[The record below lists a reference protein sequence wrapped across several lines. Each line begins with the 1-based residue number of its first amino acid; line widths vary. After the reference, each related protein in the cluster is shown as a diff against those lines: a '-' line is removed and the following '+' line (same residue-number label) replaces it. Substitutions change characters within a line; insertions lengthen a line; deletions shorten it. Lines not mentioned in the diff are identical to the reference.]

1 MVAEVDV
8 LVDGGER
15 DVLVD
20 GEKVGSD
27 VVLWVELPAA
37 VLDGVPVSD
46 PVGEPVSVG
55 SDVGLSV
62 EPLAPVLD
70 PVPIGVPVSDPVGVA
85 VLVGEALGSSAG
97 ASESPAGAADG
108 SPRMMSRIRRS

>member
-20 GEKVGSD
+20 GEKVGSG

-37 VLDGVPVSD
+37 VLDGVPVSNPD
-46 PVGEPVSVG
+46 GEPVSVG
-55 SDVGLSV
+55 SDLGLSV

-70 PVPIGVPVSDPVGVA
+70 PVPIGVPVSDPVG
-85 VLVGEALGSSAG
+85 EALGSSAG
-97 ASESPAGAADG
+97 ASESPTSAADG
-108 SPRMMSRIRRS
+108 SPRMMSRIRRL